1 MNMDREIN
9 SKVVKELREKTGAG
23 MMACKKALQ
32 ESNGDLIKAAE
43 ALRQKGLALTD
54 KKSSRT
60 TSEGLIES
68 YIHTGQQLGVLVEV
82 QCETDF
88 VARSAA
94 FGSLTKDIAM
104 QIAASPL
111 VKYVSMDKI
120 PESLIEKEKEIELG
134 KEDLVNKPLEI
145 KEKIVAGRVE
155 KLLKT
160 QILLEQPFIRDP
172 NVTIDELI
180 KKSIALL
187 GENIRVGR
195 FVRVELGE

>member
-1 MNMDREIN
+1 MDREIN